1 MIVKTGQVI
10 TIPVAVKILKPFA
23 YEDRIY
29 YIAKPVRSITETI
42 WVVTTDGDP
51 LELNEDILEKAYLA
65 LSEVNE
71 S

>member
-10 TIPVAVKILKPFA
+10 TIPISIKILKPFA
-23 YEDRIY
+23 YEDRVY
-29 YIAKPVRSITETI
+29 YIAKPVKSIADTI
-42 WVVTTDGDP
+42 WVVTTDGSP
-51 LELNEDILEKAYLA
+51 LELNEDILEKAYIA